1 MLHLDLLWPI
11 CDLAEMW
18 WADPERFNSSDM
30 RVGIDGGCWSNQRGY
45 GRFIREVMK
54 ALGEVSSSHRYT
66 VYLDSSSYPLFDLKA
81 PFEARRVATS
91 QGVAQS
97 ATADSHR
104 SLRDLLRMSLAVT
117 EPLDLFFFPSVYS
130 FFPLL
135 RRIPVIV
142 GIHDTIAD
150 RNPQFS
156 FSSQKQRWLWSA
168 KVRLALAQADTILTV
183 SQYSKRSIAEWFH
196 VPAGRIAVVQE
207 AASPQFHVRH
217 FEPPPRPF
225 ALYAGG
231 ISPNKNLGLLI
242 RAFSRSD
249 ARSRGA
255 QLVLAGD
262 YTSDRF
268 KGNYAELKALVA
280 ELDVGRQVV
289 FTGFVP
295 DEELCRLYNTCTV
308 FVMPSLDEGFG
319 LPAIEAMS
327 CGRPVIVSYGNSLE
341 ELVGDAGL
349 TVNPHN
355 VEELAA
361 AIDRIFSCEDLRRS
375 LAGRAI
381 QRASEFSWET
391 AARQLL
397 ELFEQT
403 RARPT
408 R

>member
-1 MLHLDLLWPI
+1 MFVDLFPNE
-11 CDLAEMW
+11 DGFM
-18 WADPERFNSSDM
+18 STDM

-45 GRFIREVMK
+45 GRFLREVMK
-54 ALGEVSSSHRYT
+54 ALGEVGSSHRYT
-66 VYLDSSSYPLFDLKA
+66 VYLDSSSYPLFDLKR

-104 SLRDLLRMSLAVT
+104 SLRDLLRMSLAVR

-156 FSSQKQRWLWSA
+156 FSSQKQRWLWRA

-183 SQYSKRSIAEWFH
+183 SQYSKRSIAEWFD
-196 VPAGRIAVVQE
+196 VPADRIAVVQE
-207 AASPQFHVRH
+207 AASPQFYVRD

-231 ISPNKNLGLLI
+231 ISPNKNLALLI

-249 ARSRGA
+249 ARAQGV

-327 CGRPVIVSYGNSLE
+327 CGRPVIVSSGNSLE

-349 TVNPHN
+349 TVDPHKP
-355 VEELAA
+355 EELTA

-375 LAGRAI
+375 LAKRAI
-381 QRASEFSWET
+381 QRASQFSWET

-397 ELFEQT
+397 EVFEQT
-403 RARPT
+403 RAR
-408 R
+408 RAR

>member
-1 MLHLDLLWPI
+1 MGDSEFRI
-11 CDLAEMW
+11 VNE
-18 WADPERFNSSDM
+18 
-30 RVGIDGGCWSNQRGY
+30 GY
-45 GRFIREVMK
+45 
-54 ALGEVSSSHRYT
+54 
-66 VYLDSSSYPLFDLKA
+66 
-81 PFEARRVATS
+81 
-91 QGVAQS
+91 
-97 ATADSHR
+97 
-104 SLRDLLRMSLAVT
+104 
-117 EPLDLFFFPSVYS
+117 
-130 FFPLL
+130 
-135 RRIPVIV
+135 PVDA
-142 GIHDTIAD
+142 GNH
-150 RNPQFS
+150 
-156 FSSQKQRWLWSA
+156 KM
-168 KVRLALAQADTILTV
+168 
-183 SQYSKRSIAEWFH
+183 QYA
-196 VPAGRIAVVQE
+196 PAGRIAVVQE

-231 ISPNKNLGLLI
+231 ISPNKNLALLI
-242 RAFSRSD
+242 RAFSRSE

-255 QLVLAGD
+255 QLVLAAD

-268 KGNYAELKALVA
+268 KGNCAELKALVA

-327 CGRPVIVSYGNSLE
+327 CGRPVIVSSGNSLE

>member
-1 MLHLDLLWPI
+1 
-11 CDLAEMW
+11 MW
-18 WADPERFNSSDM
+18 WADPERFNSSDV

-54 ALGEVSSSHRYT
+54 ALGEVGSSHRYT

-207 AASPQFHVRH
+207 AASPQFHVRD
-217 FEPPPRPF
+217 FEPPPLPF

-327 CGRPVIVSYGNSLE
+327 CGRPVIVSSGNSLE

>member
-1 MLHLDLLWPI
+1 MFVDLFPNEDGFM
-11 CDLAEMW
+11 CA
-18 WADPERFNSSDM
+18 DM

-45 GRFIREVMK
+45 GRFLRGVMK
-54 ALGEVSSSHRYT
+54 ALGEVGSSHRYT
-66 VYLDSSSYPLFDLKA
+66 VYLDSSSYSLFDLKA

-104 SLRDLLRMSLAVT
+104 SLRDLLRMSLAVR

-156 FSSQKQRWLWSA
+156 FSSQKQRWLWRA

-183 SQYSKRSIAEWFH
+183 SHYSKRSIAEWFH

-207 AASPQFHVRH
+207 AASPQFYVRD

-231 ISPNKNLGLLI
+231 ISPNKNLALLI

-249 ARSRGA
+249 ARARGA

-262 YTSDRF
+262 CASDRF

-280 ELDVGRQVV
+280 ELDVVRQVV

-327 CGRPVIVSYGNSLE
+327 CGRPVIVSSGNSLE

-349 TVNPHN
+349 TVDPHN

-361 AIDRIFSCEDLRRS
+361 AIDRIFSCEDLRRC
-375 LAGRAI
+375 LAERAI

-397 ELFEQT
+397 EVFEQT

>member
-1 MLHLDLLWPI
+1 
-11 CDLAEMW
+11 
-18 WADPERFNSSDM
+18 
-30 RVGIDGGCWSNQRGY
+30 
-45 GRFIREVMK
+45 
-54 ALGEVSSSHRYT
+54 
-66 VYLDSSSYPLFDLKA
+66 
-81 PFEARRVATS
+81 
-91 QGVAQS
+91 VAQS

-104 SLRDLLRMSLAVT
+104 SLRDLFRMSLAV

-156 FSSQKQRWLWSA
+156 FSSQKQCWLWRA

-183 SQYSKRSIAEWFH
+183 SQYSKRSITEWFH

-207 AASPQFHVRH
+207 AASPQFYVRD

-231 ISPNKNLGLLI
+231 ISPNKNLALLI

-319 LPAIEAMS
+319 LSAIEAMS

-375 LAGRAI
+375 LAQRAI
-381 QRASEFSWET
+381 QRASEFSWGT

-397 ELFEQT
+397 EVFEQT
-403 RARPT
+403 RVRPT